1 MAKLSGEE
9 LLATQATYLTQEME
23 KHETDI
29 ANAQGKVQ
37 ENQEMLQRVERTCL
51 YCGEYVYKYGDEDR
65 MSIHISNRHPED
77 VPRPALP
84 VDYMGEEM
92 KGESE

>member
-1 MAKLSGEE
+1 MAE
-9 LLATQATYLTQEME
+9 LTGAEILATQVTYLTQEIE
-23 KHETDI
+23 KHENDI
-29 ANAQGKVQ
+29 TTAQGKVQ
-37 ENQEMLQRVERTCL
+37 ENKEMLQRVQNACL

-65 MSIHISNRHPED
+65 MGIHISNRHPED
-77 VPRPALP
+77 VPSPALP